1 MVNQKLP
8 GQSPACVCGC
18 SVNRFLLC
26 ESSKISRHWGKKRRG
41 KLRYLIRHQVLPIRV
56 PDNTALA
63 DLDTLQLELEL
74 EAQIDLCQNLRNK
87 LKAHDEAKESEAR
100 TTFLAEQD
108 TGQDVET
115 LELCPEKEE
124 SGWDG
129 RWAVVREAG
138 TPMSECEEGGG
149 ESNDRVD
156 REAELSQMCEEYL
169 GDRAMRFPN
178 ARNPRTGGGGKRESS
193 LEREQ
198 ELLRATPQMG
208 RKAHEVSGVLHL

>member
-1 MVNQKLP
+1 M
-8 GQSPACVCGC
+8 
-18 SVNRFLLC
+18 
-26 ESSKISRHWGKKRRG
+26 
-41 KLRYLIRHQVLPIRV
+41 
-56 PDNTALA
+56 
-63 DLDTLQLELEL
+63 
-74 EAQIDLCQNLRNK
+74 
-87 LKAHDEAKESEAR
+87 
-100 TTFLAEQD
+100 
-108 TGQDVET
+108 ET

-156 REAELSQMCEEYL
+156 REAGLSQMCEEYL

-198 ELLRATPQMG
+198 ELLRATPQVRDRETQTRAAHLYCCVSLTHACIFWADGEKSARGEWGAAPVSQPVG
-208 RKAHEVSGVLHL
+208 RRKLCGVAPLPLAACVERVELEAEIMCRRTTVTDTLRLTCARQWAQRATKLPPANKAPARRKFLT